1 MRVRVKN
8 PQCGPRLL
16 ACDPSPAAT
25 YAALIVVCEPLLI
38 LHCLPCHQT
47 LFIRSYPPLFFT
59 GSLSPVFRLL
69 PLSPSLWKEC
79 MPECVAWR
87 YHDSV
92 EETQIKKKAGE
103 RKRGNN
109 YDIGECVFDRVLGQ
123 FYQVRQKPGAST

>member
-38 LHCLPCHQT
+38 LPCLRCHQT
-47 LFIRSYPPLFFT
+47 LFIRSYLPLFFA

-69 PLSPSLWKEC
+69 PLSPSLWEER

-87 YHDSV
+87 CHDSM
-92 EETQIKKKAGE
+92 EERQIKRAGG

-109 YDIGECVFDRVLGQ
+109 YDIGECVFDRVLSQ
-123 FYQVRQKPGAST
+123 FYQLRQKPGASS